1 MEIVIAIL
9 SSGVISTLISALFQ
23 YHSDKKKKLD
33 KFEEGMRLLLLSAM
47 KMTGKAILADGTVSK
62 SDYDSFCATYDAY
75 KSLGGDGWAD
85 GIKKQVDALEKTI
98 DE

>member
-1 MEIVIAIL
+1 MEIVIASL
-9 SSGVISTLISALFQ
+9 GSGVISTLISCLFQ
-23 YHSDKKKKLD
+23 LHSDKKKKLD
-33 KFEEGMRLLLLSAM
+33 KLENGMSLLLLSAM
-47 KMTGKAILADGTVSK
+47 KTTGKSIIANGTVSK

>member
-9 SSGVISTLISALFQ
+9 GSGVISTLISCLFQ
-23 YHSDKKKKLD
+23 MSSDKKKKLD
-33 KFEEGMRLLLLSAM
+33 KFENGMSLLLLSAM
-47 KMTGKAILADGTVSK
+47 KTTGRAILSDGTVSK

-85 GIKKQVDALEKTI
+85 GIKKQVDSLEKTI
-98 DE
+98 EE

>member
-9 SSGVISTLISALFQ
+9 SSGVISTLISAFFQ
-23 YHSDKKKKLD
+23 MRSDKKKKLD
-33 KFEEGMRLLLLSAM
+33 KFETGMSLLLLSAM
-47 KMTGKAILADGTVSK
+47 KTTGKDILAEKTVSK
-62 SDYDSFCATYDAY
+62 SDYDSFCATYNAY

-85 GIKKQVDALEKTI
+85 GIKSQVDKLEKTI

>member
-9 SSGVISTLISALFQ
+9 GSGVISTVISCLFQ
-23 YHSDKKKKLD
+23 ARQTKKNKLD
-33 KFEEGMRLLLLSAM
+33 KFETGMSLLLLSAM
-47 KMTGKAILADGTVSK
+47 KTTGKTILEEGTVTK
-62 SDYDSFCATYDAY
+62 NDYDSFCATYNAY

-85 GIKKQVDALEKTI
+85 GIKKQIDALEKTI

>member
-1 MEIVIAIL
+1 MEIVVAVL
-9 SSGVISTLISALFQ
+9 GSGVISTIISCLFQ
-23 YHSDKKKKLD
+23 MRSDKKKKLD
-33 KFEEGMRLLLLSAM
+33 KFENGMSLLLLSAM
-47 KMTGKAILADGTVSK
+47 KQTGKAILADGMVSK

>member
-1 MEIVIAIL
+1 MEVVIAIL
-9 SSGVISTLISALFQ
+9 GSGVISTLISCLFQ
-23 YHSDKKKKLD
+23 IHSDKKKRLD
-33 KFEEGMRLLLLSAM
+33 KFEEGMSLLLLSAM
-47 KMTGKAILADGTVSK
+47 KTSGKAILADGTVTK
-62 SDYDSFCATYDAY
+62 NDYDSFCATFNAY

>member
-9 SSGVISTLISALFQ
+9 GSGVISTLISCLFQ
-23 YHSDKKKKLD
+23 WRSDKKKKLD
-33 KFEEGMRLLLLSAM
+33 KFENGMSLLLLSAM
-47 KMTGKAILADGTVSK
+47 KQTGKAILADGTVSK
-62 SDYDSFCATYDAY
+62 SDYDSFCATYNAY

-85 GIKKQVDALEKTI
+85 GIKSQVDALEKTI

>member
-9 SSGVISTLISALFQ
+9 GSGVISTAISCLFQ
-23 YHSDKKKKLD
+23 LHSDKKKKLD
-33 KFEEGMRLLLLSAM
+33 KFENGMSLLLLSAM
-47 KMTGKAILADGTVSK
+47 KTQGKAILADGTVSK

>member
-9 SSGVISTLISALFQ
+9 SSGVISTLISSLFQ

-33 KFEEGMRLLLLSAM
+33 KFENGMSLLLLSAM
-47 KMTGKAILADGTVSK
+47 KQTGKAILEDGTVSK
-62 SDYDSFCATYDAY
+62 SDYESFCATYNAY

-85 GIKKQVDALEKTI
+85 GIKAQVDALEKTI
-98 DE
+98 D

>member
-9 SSGVISTLISALFQ
+9 GSGVISTLISGFFQ
-23 YHSDKKKKLD
+23 MRSDKKNKLD
-33 KFEEGMRLLLLSAM
+33 RFETGMSLLLLSAM
-47 KMTGKAILADGTVSK
+47 KTTGKTILEEGTVTK
-62 SDYDSFCATYDAY
+62 NDYDSFCATYNAY